1 MHTKLNLKIYG
12 ATDAADRE
20 LLKNNLKAQDG
31 IKSLHLFPSKG
42 HTGVRMDIDSHKI
55 SIQQIFDIIK
65 IGGDFKIEEQD
76 ETEGEAGAETAHANF
91 PSVNANSS
99 KTAFALGLLV
109 SLMVI
114 SLAANILLGYFFFKS
129 DSAKAFGS
137 QNAAAA
143 DIWAPTPTPA
153 PSPAPSDLVAGP
165 AQEFKITKDDHVRG
179 DFKAPVTL
187 VEYSDFECPF
197 CGRSYPTFQK
207 LLTDYSGKVRLVYKH
222 FPLTSIHPNA
232 QKAAEASECAAEQG
246 KFWEYHD
253 KLFDNQASGYSLD
266 KFKQWA
272 KDLNLNANKF
282 NDCLD
287 SGKYASKV
295 KADEAD
301 GQTRG
306 VQGTPATFVNGQLV
320 SGAVPYEQFQ
330 SVIDQALNK

>member
-1 MHTKLNLKIYG
+1 MPTKLNLKIYG

-31 IKSLHLFPSKG
+31 IKSLRLVPSKG
-42 HTGVRMDIDSHKI
+42 HTGVKMDIDSHKI

-76 ETEGEAGAETAHANF
+76 EIEDEA
-91 PSVNANSS
+91 SVGKDNANSS
-99 KTAFALGLLV
+99 KIAFALGLLV

-114 SLAANILLGYFFFKS
+114 SLAANIFLGYFFFKS

-137 QNAAAA
+137 QNAVAT
-143 DIWAPTPTPA
+143 DIWAPS
-153 PSPAPSDLVAGP
+153 PSPQAPTAGP
-165 AQEFKITKDDHVRG
+165 VQEFKITKDDHIRG

-197 CGRSYPTFQK
+197 CGRAYPTFQK
-207 LLTDYSGKVRLVYKH
+207 LLADYSGKVRLVYKH
-222 FPLTSIHPNA
+222 FPLRSIHPNA

-253 KLFDNQASGYSLD
+253 KLFDNQAGGYSLD
-266 KFKQWA
+266 NFKQWA

-287 SGKYASKV
+287 SSKYASKV
-295 KADEAD
+295 KADEVD

-320 SGAVPYEQFQ
+320 AGAVPYAEFQ
-330 SVIDQALNK
+330 SVVDQALNK